1 MIHAV
6 KHHPALA
13 LLEQYIE
20 ASLAPELS
28 LAIAAHL
35 DLCPHCQRIKF
46 DLEAEAGAELSALPQ
61 TEDTETQSTE
71 TDWQQMLDFITT
83 QPEIAAQINERQPF
97 ALQIQNSEILLP
109 ASLKPLLKNKLK
121 WFSLGGISTAKLAGE
136 EQHNVSLLYIR
147 KDSEVPQHTHL
158 GLEIT
163 LVLKG
168 KIYDESGCY
177 GEGDL
182 LINTPDHTH
191 TPRTMSEDCLCLS
204 VLTAPLKFKKGLTRL
219 LNPLQHLLY

>member
-6 KHHPALA
+6 KHHPAQE

-20 ASLAPELS
+20 ASLGPELS

-35 DLCPHCQRIKF
+35 DLCPHCQRVKM
-46 DLEAEAGAELSALPQ
+46 DLEAEAGAALVNLAEEPATA
-61 TEDTETQSTE
+61 TE
-71 TDWQQMLDFITT
+71 WQQMLDFITA
-83 QPEIAAQINERQPF
+83 QPELAVSMEKRQPF

-109 ASLKPLLKNKLK
+109 ASLKPLLQNKLK
-121 WFSLGGISTAKLAGE
+121 WLNLGGISTAKLAGE
-136 EQHNVSLLYIR
+136 DQHNVSLLYIR

-168 KIYDESGCY
+168 KIYDEAGCY

-219 LNPLQHLLY
+219 LNPLQHLFY

>member
-6 KHHPALA
+6 KHHPALE

-35 DLCPHCQRIKF
+35 DLCPHCQRIKM
-46 DLEAEAGAELSALPQ
+46 DLEAEAGAQLATLPEEQSA
-61 TEDTETQSTE
+61 E
-71 TDWQQMLDFITT
+71 TDWQQMLDFITD
-83 QPEIAAQINERQPF
+83 QPEVAAQLAKRQPF
-97 ALQIQNSEILLP
+97 AVQIQNSEILLP

-121 WFSLGGISTAKLAGE
+121 WLNLGGISTAKLAGE
-136 EQHNVSLLYIR
+136 DQHNVSLLYIR

-219 LNPLQHLLY
+219 LNPLQHLFY

>member
-6 KHHPALA
+6 KHHPALE

-35 DLCPHCQRIKF
+35 DLCPHCQRIKM
-46 DLEAEAGAELSALPQ
+46 DLEAEAGASLVTLP
-61 TEDTETQSTE
+61 EAAGTE
-71 TDWQQMLDFITT
+71 TDWQQMLDFITA
-83 QPEIAAQINERQPF
+83 QPEVDAKTSKRQPF
-97 ALQIQNSEILLP
+97 AAQIQNSEILLP
-109 ASLKPLLKNKLK
+109 ASLKPLLANKLK
-121 WFSLGGISTAKLAGE
+121 WLNLGGISTAKLAGE
-136 EQHNVSLLYIR
+136 DQHNVSLLYIR

-219 LNPLQHLLY
+219 LNPLQHLFY